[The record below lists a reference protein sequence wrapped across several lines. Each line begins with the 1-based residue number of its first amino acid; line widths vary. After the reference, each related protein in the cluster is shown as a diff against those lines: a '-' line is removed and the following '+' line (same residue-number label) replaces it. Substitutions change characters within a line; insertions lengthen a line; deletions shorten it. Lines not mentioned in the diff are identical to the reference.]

1 MKRTRDSD
9 EAELARRPGQV
20 EHRIVVALEALERAR
35 PARSARPAQRPGSL
49 RESASE
55 YRRVLVERRCRS
67 AGRLKPVETLPLV
80 HHQPPQHVVS
90 KHSVSPGAGLLLT
103 KEDVRQKVSYLNLPV
118 AHRITQFMECDRY
131 PENGQGVASGAL
143 AWSGGVKRKLG
154 GVGGLRLGPAGAGGL
169 RLGAAGAGGA
179 RAGLLAP
186 RRRPEPRPEPRAPLP
201 RIAQDSPFMNNMD
214 EITYWIVTKRAPC
227 LAGYD
232 NPLRAAAS
240 RVLRSP
246 SPDPE
251 PKKKKRKLAPKIPP
265 TLLRDQTI
273 I

>member
-1 MKRTRDSD
+1 
-9 EAELARRPGQV
+9 
-20 EHRIVVALEALERAR
+20 
-35 PARSARPAQRPGSL
+35 
-49 RESASE
+49 
-55 YRRVLVERRCRS
+55 
-67 AGRLKPVETLPLV
+67 
-80 HHQPPQHVVS
+80 
-90 KHSVSPGAGLLLT
+90 
-103 KEDVRQKVSYLNLPV
+103 
-118 AHRITQFMECDRY
+118 MECDRY

-240 RVLRSP
+240 RALRSP

-251 PKKKKRKLAPKIPP
+251 PKKKKRKLAPEDSSDTAERPNNYL
-265 TLLRDQTI
+265 TDQRKE
-273 I
+273 